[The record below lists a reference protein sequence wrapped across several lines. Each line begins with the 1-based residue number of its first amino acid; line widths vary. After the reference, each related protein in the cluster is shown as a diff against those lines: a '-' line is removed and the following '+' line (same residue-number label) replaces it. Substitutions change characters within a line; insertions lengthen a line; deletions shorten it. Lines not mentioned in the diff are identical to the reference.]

1 MAVARHNAVLVGIAA
16 LGVAALAV
24 VSAACSSVSD
34 PSSGAE
40 GGTGTTVTSVTT
52 TVAPTTTTRPLGN
65 VLVDFTEPDS
75 VATWLNQDDTV
86 MGGVS
91 LSTARWDDGALVFAG
106 DLSLDNGGGF
116 TSIVRQADRA
126 LGVAASGATAIVV
139 DATGDGRTY
148 ALQLRTSDGRRWVQS
163 FTPPEAGGETV
174 LPVGQFVAVDFMLDP
189 VAPAPVDLAAIDSM
203 AFYLV
208 DGIEGPFRMA
218 VTGVL
223 AR

>member
-1 MAVARHNAVLVGIAA
+1 MRRSAA
-16 LGVAALAV
+16 LVCVTALAV
-24 VSAACSSVSD
+24 VSAACSSATD
-34 PSSGAE
+34 PSTGAE

-52 TVAPTTTTRPLGN
+52 TVAPTTTTRPPGN
-65 VLVDFTEPDS
+65 VLVDFADPDS

-91 LSTARWDDGALVFAG
+91 LSTATWDDGALVFAG
-106 DLSLDNGGGF
+106 ELSLDNGGGF
-116 TSIVRQADRA
+116 TSIVRQADPA
-126 LGVAASGATAIVV
+126 LGTAATGATAIVV

-163 FTPPEAGGETV
+163 FTPPSAGGETV
-174 LPVGQFVAVDFMLDP
+174 LPVTGFVAVDFMLDP
-189 VAPAPVDLAAIDSM
+189 VAPAPVDLAAIDSL

-208 DGIEGPFRMA
+208 DGVEGPFRMA
-218 VTGVL
+218 VASVL